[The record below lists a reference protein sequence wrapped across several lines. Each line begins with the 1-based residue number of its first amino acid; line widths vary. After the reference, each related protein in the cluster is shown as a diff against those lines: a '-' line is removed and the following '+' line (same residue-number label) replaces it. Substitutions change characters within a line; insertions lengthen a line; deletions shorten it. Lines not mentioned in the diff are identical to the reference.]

1 MVYHDQV
8 DIAVQAQRQ
17 EIRTASPAG
26 NTVMSMGMD
35 TITEPMPVAPPTIPP
50 VNQPKATTAYIQNAI
65 YNSQG
70 HASEHSSRFHV
81 VSNCI
86 CLRVELGSPVEREA
100 KYFNGLTVKKSSI
113 KHGFS
118 QSQRRKYKSTVVAAF
133 GTFLEYYDFS
143 VYGYCAARMSAEFF
157 PSDNLTISL
166 LSMLAVFGPSFIARP
181 SAGCSL
187 GTSARYGCKISLW
200 LPSSRIRLYRLVVSV
215 SGADRKN
222 PSLELAREM
231 TQDLKWRCA

>member
-1 MVYHDQV
+1 MAQTMSSSTCTGAILSTKVPRRHPGRQPMMSSRTSFELANLWYTM
-8 DIAVQAQRQ
+8 IRWILPYRAQRQ

-50 VNQPKATTAYIQNAI
+50 VNKPKATTAYIQNAI

-81 VSNCI
+81 ASNCI

-118 QSQRRKYKSTVVAAF
+118 QNHRRK
-133 GTFLEYYDFS
+133 
-143 VYGYCAARMSAEFF
+143 
-157 PSDNLTISL
+157 PIS
-166 LSMLAVFGPSFIARP
+166 PR
-181 SAGCSL
+181 
-187 GTSARYGCKISLW
+187 
-200 LPSSRIRLYRLVVSV
+200 
-215 SGADRKN
+215 
-222 PSLELAREM
+222 
-231 TQDLKWRCA
+231 